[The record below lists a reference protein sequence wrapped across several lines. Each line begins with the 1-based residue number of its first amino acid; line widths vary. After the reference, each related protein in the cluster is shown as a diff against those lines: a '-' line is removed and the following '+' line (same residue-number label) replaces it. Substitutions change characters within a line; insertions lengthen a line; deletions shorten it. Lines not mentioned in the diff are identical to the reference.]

1 MAITRK
7 TLDDAYDENGWD
19 AMPDNY
25 EQELYERAQQE
36 TKTLEDV
43 IREWSKHGATSNNKK
58 EADAYQVGGDHYKQH
73 GVQPWDIIT
82 QYDLN
87 FFAGNVVKYLLRY
100 KYKNGVEDL
109 EKAQHYLKKLIEL
122 ERMGL

>member
-7 TLDDAYDENGWD
+7 MLEDAYDEHGWD
-19 AMPDNY
+19 SMPDSKT
-25 EQELYERAQQE
+25 QDI
-36 TKTLEDV
+36 KTLEDV
-43 IREWSKHGATSNNKK
+43 IRDWSKHGATTDKK
-58 EADAYQVGGDHYKQH
+58 EADSYQVGGDHYKQH

-122 ERMGL
+122 ERIGL